1 MIKIST
7 VVEQILSNDEVGST
21 ALARGVLNL
30 SAYAKRIRK
39 EVETR
44 TKKSVKPGAIV
55 TALSRMS
62 PGIKN
67 MPRRIPDVST
77 KDISLKT
84 EIVELSYERTAET
97 ISKLGMVQKVIERK
111 APPSF
116 MTTTV
121 GVKEITVLV
130 SAEFVED
137 IETIFSL
144 TKPRLKLKDL
154 VAITIHLADN
164 AISTPNIT
172 YALLRR
178 IALKNI
184 NLVEI
189 VSTYT
194 ELTFIVARKDSAAV
208 IELFR

>member
-1 MIKIST
+1 M
-7 VVEQILSNDEVGST
+7 
-21 ALARGVLNL
+21 
-30 SAYAKRIRK
+30 
-39 EVETR
+39 
-44 TKKSVKPGAIV
+44 P
-55 TALSRMS
+55 

-116 MTTTV
+116 MTITV
-121 GVKEITVLV
+121 GVKEITVLI

-137 IETIFSL
+137 IKTIFSL
-144 TKPRLKLKDL
+144 AKARLKLKYL
-154 VAITIHLADN
+154 VAITIPLADN
-164 AISTPNIT
+164 AISTPNIN

-184 NLVEI
+184 NLV
-189 VSTYT
+189 
-194 ELTFIVARKDSAAV
+194 
-208 IELFR
+208 